1 MHVYGI
7 TGPSGSGKS
16 ILSKYMEKIGVAH
29 IDADRVYH
37 ELLVPT
43 SEVLDAL
50 RKAFGDKI
58 FNSSGLLDRAVLS
71 AIVFN
76 DKEKLALL
84 NKTVLDFVLK
94 EIRRRITALE
104 KSGVP
109 YVAVDAP
116 TLIESGFHKECD
128 TVISVLSPKED
139 RIERI
144 MERDGLSREKA
155 IERTNAQ
162 KPDEF
167 YEEHSDI
174 ILVND
179 GDIDAFFSLISLSL
193 PELKSKQ

>member
-16 ILSKYMEKIGVAH
+16 ILSKYMTKNGVAH

-37 ELLVPT
+37 ELLVPP
-43 SEVLDAL
+43 SPVLDAL
-50 RKAFGDKI
+50 REAFGDKI
-58 FNSSGLLDRAVLS
+58 LNADGSLDRTALS

-84 NKTVLDFVLK
+84 NKTVLAFVLE
-94 EIRRRITALE
+94 EIRRMIKALE
-104 KSGVP
+104 KDGFSA
-109 YVAVDAP
+109 VAVDAP

-128 TVISVLSPKED
+128 TVISVLSPKEL

-155 IERTNAQ
+155 TERTNAQ
-162 KPDEF
+162 KPYEF
-167 YEEHSDI
+167 YEEYSDV
-174 ILVND
+174 ILMND
-179 GDIDAFFSLISLSL
+179 GDIEAFFSLISASL
-193 PELKSKQ
+193 PELERK

>member
-16 ILSKYMEKIGVAH
+16 LLSQYMTKNGVAH

-37 ELLVPT
+37 ELLIPP

-50 RKAFGDKI
+50 RVAFGDKI
-58 FNSSGLLDRAVLS
+58 LAADGTLDRAALS

-84 NKTVLDFVLK
+84 NKTVLEFVLI
-94 EIRRRITALE
+94 EIRQRIKALE
-104 KSGVP
+104 KSG
-109 YVAVDAP
+109 YSAVAVDAP

-128 TVISVLSPKED
+128 TVISVLSPKAL

-144 MERDGLSREKA
+144 MARDGLSREKA
-155 IERTNAQ
+155 TERTNAQ

-174 ILVND
+174 ILMND
-179 GDIDAFFSLISLSL
+179 GDVDAFFARISTSL
-193 PELKSKQ
+193 PELV

>member
-1 MHVYGI
+1 MRVYGI

-16 ILSKYMEKIGVAH
+16 ILSQYMTKNGVAH

-37 ELLVPT
+37 ELLIPP
-43 SEVLDAL
+43 SRVLDAL
-50 RKAFGDKI
+50 KNAFGEKILAKDGTLDRKA
-58 FNSSGLLDRAVLS
+58 LS

-84 NKTVLDFVLK
+84 NKTVLDFVLEKIRSMIK
-94 EIRRRITALE
+94 ELE
-104 KSGVP
+104 KSG
-109 YVAVDAP
+109 YTSAAVDAP

-128 TVISVLSPKED
+128 TVISVLSPKEM

-144 MERDGLSREKA
+144 MARDGLSREKA
-155 IERTNAQ
+155 TERTNAQ

-167 YEEHSDI
+167 YEEYSDI

-179 GDIDAFFSLISLSL
+179 GDVDAFFERISAAL
-193 PELKSKQ
+193 PELERK

>member
-1 MHVYGI
+1 M
-7 TGPSGSGKS
+7 TKN
-16 ILSKYMEKIGVAH
+16 GVAH

-37 ELLVPT
+37 ELLVPP
-43 SEVLDAL
+43 SRVLDAL
-50 RKAFGDKI
+50 REAFGDKI
-58 FNSSGLLDRAVLS
+58 FTADGTLDRKALS

-84 NKTVLDFVLK
+84 NKTVLDFVLE
-94 EIRRRITALE
+94 EIRRMIKALE
-104 KSGVP
+104 KDGFSA
-109 YVAVDAP
+109 VAVDAP

-128 TVISVLSPKED
+128 TVISVLSPKEL

-155 IERTNAQ
+155 TERTNAQ

-174 ILVND
+174 ILIND
-179 GDIDAFFSLISLSL
+179 GDVETFFERISAAL
-193 PELKSKQ
+193 PELERK

>member
-16 ILSKYMEKIGVAH
+16 ILSQYMTKNGVAH

-37 ELLVPT
+37 ELLVPP
-43 SEVLDAL
+43 SRVLDAL
-50 RKAFGDKI
+50 REAFGDKI
-58 FNSSGLLDRAVLS
+58 LNADGTLNRTVLS

-84 NKTVLDFVLK
+84 NKTVLAFVLE
-94 EIRRRITALE
+94 EIRRMIQALE
-104 KSGVP
+104 KDGFSA
-109 YVAVDAP
+109 VAVDAP

-128 TVISVLSPKED
+128 TVISVLSPKEL

-162 KPDEF
+162 KTDEF
-167 YEEHSDI
+167 YEEHSDV
-174 ILVND
+174 ILMND
-179 GDIDAFFSLISLSL
+179 GDLEAFFALISVSL
-193 PELKSKQ
+193 PELERK

>member
-7 TGPSGSGKS
+7 TGPSGAGKS
-16 ILSKYMEKIGVAH
+16 ILSEYMTRHGVAH
-29 IDADRVYH
+29 IDADKVYH
-37 ELLVPT
+37 ELLVPP
-43 SEVLDAL
+43 SAALDAL
-50 RKAFGDKI
+50 RKAFGEKI
-58 FNSSGLLDRAVLS
+58 FTADGVLDRAVLS

-84 NKTVLDFVLK
+84 NETVLGFVLT
-94 EIRRRITALE
+94 EIRRRIASLE
-104 KSGVP
+104 KSEASA
-109 YVAVDAP
+109 VAVDAP

-128 TVISVLSPKED
+128 TVISVLSSKEL

-144 MERDGLSREKA
+144 IERDGLSREKA

-174 ILVND
+174 VLIND
-179 GDIDAFFSLISLSL
+179 GDLDSFFTLLSLSL
-193 PELKSKQ
+193 PELN